1 MNKKTK
7 ELLKAN
13 NKREELVNE
22 ENDEV
27 LTDMICYLRGS
38 NVSEYDQELVRAD
51 LTEMMLDAQERGED
65 IKKVFGENYK
75 EICDN
80 IIAELPQKTTKQ
92 RILEGINIVLMCIW
106 ILGIIFAIK
115 QCIIGMIS
123 ESRQFIF
130 TLSTGEIV
138 NGLIIIIAS
147 SAIVKYICRSSF
159 NSDENTNKKPI
170 INNKILR
177 FVVIWLAIV
186 IVLLAFMGIAY
197 VLNQTI
203 LTVPLYVAVIF
214 IAIVFATER
223 IMDRLI

>member
-1 MNKKTK
+1 MNKKTE

-27 LTDMICYLRGS
+27 LTDMICYLRAS

-51 LTEMMLDAQERGED
+51 LTEMILDAQERGED
-65 IKKVFGENYK
+65 IKKLFGENYK

-80 IIAELPQKTTKQ
+80 IIAELPPKTTKQ
-92 RILEGINIVLMCIW
+92 KILEGINIDLMCIW

-115 QCIIGMIS
+115 QVIIGMVA
-123 ESRQFIF
+123 EPRQFIF

-138 NGLIIIIAS
+138 NGLLIIIAS
-147 SAIVKYICRSSF
+147 SEIVKYICRSSF
-159 NSDENTNKKPI
+159 DSDKNVSKKSIMSNKV
-170 INNKILR
+170 LR

-186 IVLLAFMGIAY
+186 LVLLAFGGIAY

-214 IAIVFATER
+214 IAVVFAAER